1 MNLAKSQ
8 KWRERQRAYEAN
20 QLHDWHAAGEAQAAP
35 TSPPP
40 EPPPTAPDF
49 GITAIDP
56 HPATSKSTGLPE
68 HHGAYQAT
76 QRPLTWP
83 IKLPSLQMAR
93 STAWTAKF

>member
-20 QLHDWHAAGEAQAAP
+20 QLHDWHAAREAQAAP

-49 GITAIDP
+49 GIRTLDGASWSEDSRYMRW
-56 HPATSKSTGLPE
+56 TLPVSS
-68 HHGAYQAT
+68 GSN
-76 QRPLTWP
+76 RPTP
-83 IKLPSLQMAR
+83 R
-93 STAWTAKF
+93 NF